1 MWPGSESPWVALGE
15 RFAAVSRLCRAVV
28 GDGRACLLRGLLGA
42 SSGVV
47 VSRSERL
54 ARCDFESGI
63 IEAPDERKQK
73 VCVCVCVFVPDL
85 CPAVM
90 PGVLSEVYSAC
101 RQCLRHRVTSS
112 MNVRAIHALSSI
124 TRSIVGRRV
133 ETVTPICV
141 SFQCGVSA
149 ILSPPSLGFGRAR
162 CWIHVI
168 AVMGSGSM
176 FARCVRAVHH
186 RFGSRPGPTH
196 AGAERHHDDIARSA
210 SSSSGVPPPV
220 LLFRRLDSVL
230 AAAT

>member
-1 MWPGSESPWVALGE
+1 MVA
-15 RFAAVSRLCRAVV
+15 
-28 GDGRACLLRGLLGA
+28 RACCAACWVRRLASLYLGRNVLLAAISRVA
-42 SSGVV
+42 SSK
-47 VSRSERL
+47 RL
-54 ARCDFESGI
+54 TKENKKC
-63 IEAPDERKQK
+63 

-101 RQCLRHRVTSS
+101 RQCLRHRVMSS
-112 MNVRAIHALSSI
+112 MNVRAIHAFSSI
-124 TRSIVGRRV
+124 TRSVVGRRV
-133 ETVTPICV
+133 ESVPPICV